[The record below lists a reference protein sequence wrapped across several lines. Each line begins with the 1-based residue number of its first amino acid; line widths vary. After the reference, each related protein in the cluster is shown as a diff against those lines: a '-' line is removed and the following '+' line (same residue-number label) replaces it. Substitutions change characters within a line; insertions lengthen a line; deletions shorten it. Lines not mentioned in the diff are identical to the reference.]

1 MLPPLVQPIYADKA
15 LDDLSRANEM
25 LRVDIEKWGA
35 SKDREMC
42 SLMKHLGDSH
52 ITYHQKVHG
61 SCPIVISLGYS
72 MRQNF
77 NSH

>member
-1 MLPPLVQPIYADKA
+1 
-15 LDDLSRANEM
+15 M

-61 SCPIVISLGYS
+61 SCLIVISLGYS
-72 MRQNF
+72 TRRNV
-77 NSH
+77 NRLIEWICAHIVRWWTR